1 MHHLNKIEQVIG
13 RGIRYCS
20 HIDLPL
26 EQRNVTVFM
35 YAAVLSKDPSK
46 DRETA
51 DLKVYR
57 DAENKDK
64 NMADITHILK
74 RNAVDCNLNL
84 FSNKFTDKYFKDSK
98 VTMSDSKGNKRDVDF
113 SDIDNSYV

>member
-1 MHHLNKIEQVIG
+1 MANLNKIIEQVIG
-13 RGIRYCS
+13 RGIRPFPHRLTS
-20 HIDLPL
+20 

-35 YAAVLSKDPSK
+35 YAAVLSKDPK

-74 RNAVDCNLNL
+74 RKMPLTV
-84 FSNKFTDKYFKDSK
+84 
-98 VTMSDSKGNKRDVDF
+98 
-113 SDIDNSYV
+113 I